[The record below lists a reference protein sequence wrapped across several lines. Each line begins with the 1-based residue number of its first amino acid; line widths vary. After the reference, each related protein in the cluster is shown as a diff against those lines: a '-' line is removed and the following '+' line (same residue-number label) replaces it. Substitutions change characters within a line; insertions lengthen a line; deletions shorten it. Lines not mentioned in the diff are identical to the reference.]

1 MKAAKERNELQIIQS
16 DLLNAIKVGYRHKNI
31 LKVQKWNHTRN
42 RSSRISPPFY
52 PHFPLTRMFI
62 SSEFYT
68 SPRFHPRLDF
78 NFIRMLMSPLLPEK
92 LQILPYSDRDIPNFT
107 SHLNLT
113 LS

>member
-52 PHFPLTRMFI
+52 PHFILI
-62 SSEFYT
+62 
-68 SPRFHPRLDF
+68 
-78 NFIRMLMSPLLPEK
+78 SPLLGC
-92 LQILPYSDRDIPNFT
+92 LPHPNFILIKI
-107 SHLNLT
+107 SK
-113 LS
+113 